1 MRDVNTFRLGQPH
14 PELFPLE
21 SLVQASEELL
31 SQGQAASLT
40 YGEIQ
45 GNSALRE
52 EILARYSSYYPEFST
67 DQLMLTYGVTDAIS
81 FAARALLKPAD
92 VVVVEAPTYHWALPE
107 FLSLG
112 AQIIQIPVD
121 EDGMDVDLL
130 EAELERARRNGLR
143 TRLIYSMPTFQN
155 PTGTTLSLS
164 RRVRLL
170 EIARRFQAV
179 ILEDDPY
186 FQLRY
191 RGRELPPLVSLDR
204 DGVVIHAGTFS
215 KVIAPGVR
223 LGWVLT
229 RSLELMR
236 SLLYLKPNG
245 TNPFV
250 AATLVNYLRGG
261 NFERHV
267 EKLRQYY
274 QHSYEICSAAL
285 AKLRRLGIPASNP
298 DGGFYFWL
306 RLPAEW
312 SAVGFTAHCKARGL
326 EVFCGDEFFALA
338 PREPCVRLAFSAFT
352 HDELADQLT
361 QFCTVA
367 EDYSRLMQSQQS
379 YASTRSGT

>member
-1 MRDVNTFRLGQPH
+1 MRDVGTFRLGQPH
-14 PELFPLE
+14 PALFPLE
-21 SLVQASEELL
+21 SLVHASEELL
-31 SQGQAASLT
+31 RQGQAACLT

-52 EILARYSSYYPEFST
+52 EILARYASYYPEFT
-67 DQLMLTYGVTDAIS
+67 KEQMMLTYGVTDAIS
-81 FAARALLKPAD
+81 FAARALLKPGD

-112 AQIIQIPVD
+112 AQIVQIPVD
-121 EDGMDVDLL
+121 EDGMNVDLL
-130 EAELERARRNGLR
+130 EAELEHVQRNGLR
-143 TRLIYSMPTFQN
+143 ARLIYSMPTFHN
-155 PTGTTLSLS
+155 PTGATLSLP
-164 RRVRLL
+164 RRLRLL

-191 RGRELPPLVSLDR
+191 RGPELPPLVTLDK
-204 DGVVIHAGTFS
+204 DGIVIYAGTFS

-229 RSLELMR
+229 RSRELMR

-261 NFERHV
+261 DFERHV
-267 EKLRQYY
+267 RHLQRYY
-274 QHSYEICSAAL
+274 QYSYEICFAAL
-285 AKLRRLGIPASNP
+285 AKLARRGIRVSDP

-306 RLPAEW
+306 RLPSDW
-312 SAVGFTAHCKARGL
+312 SATGFTAYCKEHGL
-326 EVFCGDEFFALA
+326 DVFCGDEFFALK
-338 PREPCVRLAFSAFT
+338 PLEPCVRLAFSAFT
-352 HDELADQLT
+352 HDGLADQLG
-361 QFCTVA
+361 QFSTVA
-367 EDYSRLMQSQQS
+367 ENYK
-379 YASTRSGT
+379 A